1 MGRGRDP
8 GESTT
13 MLNRK
18 PLLLWRLP
26 ACVIF
31 CLSCSP
37 SHVHA
42 GQDEVDDS
50 LKRGEELYQTH
61 HLAPG
66 RYEEAIRLYEE
77 ALTLRPEDYTILWKL
92 SDMYENYGE
101 MLDGDQKQQKI
112 ARWEKGAEY
121 GRRAVEATPE
131 GKEGHFFYMANMGA
145 NARIKGAWTS
155 FWKFRR
161 IKREMDRTLELDP
174 DYPPALVARAQYLT
188 EMPAVFGGDEQEAVR
203 LYERA
208 LELDPGFIVALYYLA
223 RLDALHGRYDEALS
237 KLASV
242 LECKDPWN
250 RGHMEKIVRPWCEE
264 LRREILQEE
273 AEEP

>member
-1 MGRGRDP
+1 MGLPRR
-8 GESTT
+8 
-13 MLNRK
+13 
-18 PLLLWRLP
+18 LLFPFLQ
-26 ACVIF
+26 ACILL

-37 SHVHA
+37 AWVEA
-42 GQDEVDDS
+42 GEGKLEDS
-50 LKRGEELYQTH
+50 LKRADALYQTH

-77 ALTLRPEDYTILWKL
+77 ALALRPEDYTLLWKL

-101 MLDGDQKQQKI
+101 MLGEDQKERKI
-112 ARWEKGAEY
+112 AYWEKGAEY
-121 GRRAVEATPE
+121 GRRAVESNPE

-145 NARIKGAWTS
+145 GARTRGTWTS
-155 FWKFRR
+155 FWKFRK

-188 EMPAVFGGDEQEAVR
+188 EMPAIFGGDEQEAVR

-223 RLDALHGRYDEALS
+223 RLNARHGRYEEALS

-242 LECKDPWN
+242 LQCKDPWN
-250 RGHMEKIVRPWCEE
+250 QGHMEKIVRPWCEE
-264 LRREILQEE
+264 LRREILE
-273 AEEP
+273 AQAEKP